1 MDPNPN
7 RDFLVD
13 IRNLYSQNIPAGS
26 NEFPNRIFWFI
37 SIALIEFTQESS
49 FLPQSFAGV

>member
-26 NEFPNRIFWFI
+26 NEFPNRIF
-37 SIALIEFTQESS
+37 
-49 FLPQSFAGV
+49 